1 MGYDIVGIYYSYK
14 QQIKKTNKTKC
25 NTRFVYV
32 SNNKI
37 FLGALMLIDYSK
49 TCGEVGRCT
58 DMQAQD
64 GSHISM
70 QEVLACNSQ

>member
-1 MGYDIVGIYYSYK
+1 
-14 QQIKKTNKTKC
+14 
-25 NTRFVYV
+25 
-32 SNNKI
+32 
-37 FLGALMLIDYSK
+37 MLIDYSK

>member
-14 QQIKKTNKTKC
+14 QQIKKPTKQ
-25 NTRFVYV
+25 NATRFVSV